1 MNTAVRLFDLCLRRN
16 NFDENKKELKK
27 QKTIKKKKIE
37 TLLLRLTTR
46 LKTKTLN
53 DKKKKIHRLD
63 VKCNTFYKVTEYF
76 IL

>member
-27 QKTIKKKKIE
+27 TKTIKKKKIE
-37 TLLLRLTTR
+37 TLILRLTR

-53 DKKKKIHRLD
+53 DKKKFIASML
-63 VKCNTFYKVTEYF
+63 NVTRF
-76 IL
+76 TR

>member
-27 QKTIKKKKIE
+27 TKTIKKKKIE
-37 TLLLRLTTR
+37 TLILRLTTR

-53 DKKKKIHRLD
+53 DKKKFIASML
-63 VKCNTFYKVTEYF
+63 NVTRF
-76 IL
+76 TR

>member
-46 LKTKTLN
+46 LKTKALN
-53 DKKKKIHRLD
+53 DKKKIHRLD